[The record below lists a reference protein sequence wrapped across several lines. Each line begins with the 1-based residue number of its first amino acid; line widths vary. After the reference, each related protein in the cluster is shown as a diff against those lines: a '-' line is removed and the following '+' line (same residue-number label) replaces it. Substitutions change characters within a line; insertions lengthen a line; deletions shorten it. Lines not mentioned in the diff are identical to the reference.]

1 MIIAGFATG
10 AWQLTSFLIFAA
22 KVTALVFVII
32 WIRWTLPRFRVDQMM
47 NLCWKY
53 FIPISFAGFVGVLA
67 WAWLAPHWLDVATRY
82 AMFAVFGL
90 GFGGWFFTRVM
101 YNSRKYTDLVL
112 NDALGKT
119 NA

>member
-1 MIIAGFATG
+1 MKKLLILLSGFTLFILKDIAII
-10 AWQLTSFLIFAA
+10 
-22 KVTALVFVII
+22 FVII

-53 FIPISFAGFVGVLA
+53 FIPISFGNFVMVLA
-67 WAWLAPHWLDVATRY
+67 WAWLAPHWADVGMRW

-90 GFGGWFFTRVM
+90 LFTGWFISRVLF
-101 YNSRKYTDLVL
+101 NRKQYSDLVL
-112 NDALGKT
+112 NDALGKV